1 MNDILYS
8 PSLDSIQSSQLYK
21 FISTLGLN
29 YSSFAEI
36 HKWSIENV
44 EEFWKEFFLFSQI
57 PYSGSLN
64 PVLQKGK
71 KFQEATWFPNLEVNF
86 AENILKAILHSKD
99 LSKVWI
105 YSYREDGSL
114 RKVTGQEIIDTV
126 GKIQSFL
133 KQNGFEKGDRVAC
146 YLTNIPETI
155 FIMLAVTS
163 LGGVFSSSSPD
174 FGVKAVLD
182 RFIQIEPKFFFFCD
196 GYFYKGKK
204 ISKYAECLNIL
215 ENLPSV
221 RSGILVPFINEVLDQ
236 KNSRVLEY
244 SNILKHTCT
253 KLDFPKYPFNIPVY
267 IMYSSGT
274 TGLPKCMVQGFGV
287 FLNHHKEHILHL
299 DLKPSET
306 IFYFTTCGWMMWNW
320 LVSALATGST
330 IVLYEGNPFYPSPA
344 ILWKMTEELEISI
357 FGTSAGYLAALQKS
371 GYVVH
376 KHHNLT
382 KLRTILSTGSP
393 LLAEQF
399 DFVYQTISSK
409 IQLASISGGTDLN
422 GCFVLGNPYE
432 PVRRGQIQGAGLGMD
447 VDVWDEGRQSIYEK
461 EGELV
466 CKQPFVSMPLFFWK
480 DEDGKKYHSSYFE
493 KFPNVW
499 RHGDFAVHTKEGG
512 FIILGRSDATLN
524 PGGVRIGT
532 ADIYRVVETIPE
544 IVDSLVIGQKW
555 KTEERVILFVK
566 LKQDINLT
574 DSLIE
579 KIKQELRTQASP
591 RHVPELIFQVSDIP
605 YTRNLKKVEL
615 IVKSIFEGRP
625 ITNRDSLHNPEVLE
639 EYEKIYKNLNF

>member
-21 FISTLGLN
+21 FISKLGLN

-36 HKWSIENV
+36 HKWSIENL

-57 PYSGSLN
+57 PYSGNLN
-64 PVLQKGK
+64 PVLQRGK
-71 KFQEATWFPNLEVNF
+71 KFQETTWFPNLEVNF
-86 AENILKAILHSKD
+86 AENILKAILYSKD
-99 LSKVWI
+99 LLKVWI

-126 GKIQSFL
+126 AKLQIFL
-133 KQNGFEKGDRVAC
+133 KQNGFEKGDRVVC
-146 YLTNIPETI
+146 YLPNIPETI

-163 LGGVFSSSSPD
+163 LGGIFSSSSPD

-196 GYFYKGKK
+196 GYFYKSKK
-204 ISKYAECLNIL
+204 ISKYEECLKIL

-221 RSGILVPFINEVLDQ
+221 RSGILVPFVNEVLDK

-244 SNILKHTCT
+244 SNILKHEFT
-253 KLDFPKYPFNIPVY
+253 KLDFPKYPFNTPVY

-320 LVSALATGST
+320 LVSALAAGST

-344 ILWKMTEELEISI
+344 TLWKMAEELEISI

-371 GYVVH
+371 GYVVS
-376 KHHNLT
+376 KNHNLS
-382 KLRTILSTGSP
+382 KLRSILSTGSP

-447 VDVWDEGRQSIYEK
+447 VEVWDENGHGVWDK

-555 KTEERVILFVK
+555 KTDERVILFVK
-566 LKQDINLT
+566 LKQGMNLT

-591 RHVPELIFQVSDIP
+591 RHVPEFIFQVSDIP

-615 IVKSIFEGRP
+615 TVKSIFEGRA
-625 ITNRDSLHNPEVLE
+625 ITNKDSLHNPEVLE